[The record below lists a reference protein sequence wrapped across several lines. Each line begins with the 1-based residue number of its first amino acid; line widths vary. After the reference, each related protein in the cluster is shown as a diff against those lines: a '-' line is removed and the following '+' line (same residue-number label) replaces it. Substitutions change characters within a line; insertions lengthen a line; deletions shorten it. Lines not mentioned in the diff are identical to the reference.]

1 MVVTPQTN
9 LKLLKLDLEID
20 EKNQLTFQSLS
31 AQTTYFQSL
40 TGLSEDNFTYQR
52 KDGII
57 RFPANIDTIITYN
70 YVMYQNEQYGNK
82 WFYAFIEDMR
92 YLNNDVT
99 EIKIKTDVFQTW
111 QFDFQI
117 KKSFVERETVSDD
130 TIGKHTVPENLETGE
145 FICNIHEKDTF
156 MDAYAEDLCFI
167 VASTSE
173 PISRKCFFYPC
184 AFRCV

>member
-1 MVVTPQTN
+1 M
-9 LKLLKLDLEID
+9 L
-20 EKNQLTFQSLS
+20 
-31 AQTTYFQSL
+31 
-40 TGLSEDNFTYQR
+40 
-52 KDGII
+52 I
-57 RFPANIDTIITYN
+57 RFPANIDSIITYN

-111 QFDFQI
+111 QFDFEI
-117 KKSFVERETVSDD
+117 KKSFIERETVSDD
-130 TIGKHTVPENLETGE
+130 TVGKHTVPENLETGE

-156 MDAYAEDLCFI
+156 MDTYAEDLCFI

-173 PISRKCFFYPC
+173 PISGTASQTPAPSGVFNGVYTALMYYRYDVTTAIDTILEIMANNGKTDSINSIFM
-184 AFRCV
+184 AFSC